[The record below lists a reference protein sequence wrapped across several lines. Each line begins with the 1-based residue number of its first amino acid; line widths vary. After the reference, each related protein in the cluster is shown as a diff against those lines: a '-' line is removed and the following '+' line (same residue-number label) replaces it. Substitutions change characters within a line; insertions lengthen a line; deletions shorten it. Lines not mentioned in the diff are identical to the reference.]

1 MLRLIALACSTS
13 LLFLP
18 LSDAAPPTT
27 AGRADGLYATFKTSE
42 GTFVARLFEKDT
54 PRTVRTFVNLANG
67 VQKTIDA
74 KTHGQV
80 QRRFYD
86 GITFHRVVHDE
97 MIQAGDPTG
106 VGNHG
111 CGVHLDD
118 EILPGLRFDTAG
130 KLAVA
135 NAGEPNTGG
144 CQFFVTVSPMSPWN
158 GKYTVFGAIVD
169 GMKVVNTINHMPA
182 REDRPINPVQ
192 LISVTVERVG
202 PEPLPKSKRGHG
214 KQ

>member
-1 MLRLIALACSTS
+1 MPRLKALACSTS
-13 LLFLP
+13 LLLLP
-18 LSDAAPPTT
+18 LSDAAPAAT

-74 KTHGQV
+74 KTHAQV

-86 GITFHRVVHDE
+86 GITFHRVVRDQ

-118 EILPGLRFDTAG
+118 EILPGLRFDTGG

-144 CQFFVTVSPMSPWN
+144 CQFFVTVNGISQWN

-169 GMKVVNTINHMPA
+169 GMKVVNAINHMPT
-182 REDRPINPVQ
+182 REDRPVNPVQ

-202 PEPLPKSKRGHG
+202 PEPAPRSKRGQG

>member
-1 MLRLIALACSTS
+1 MPRLLALVCSTS
-13 LLFLP
+13 LLLLP
-18 LSDAAPPTT
+18 LSDAAPAATS
-27 AGRADGLYATFKTSE
+27 GRADGLYATFKTSE
-42 GTFVARLFEKDT
+42 GTFVARLFEKET

-74 KTHGQV
+74 KTQGPV

-86 GITFHRVVHDE
+86 GITFHRVVRDQ

-135 NAGEPNTGG
+135 NAGDPNTGG
-144 CQFFVTVSPMSPWN
+144 CQFFVTVNGISQWN

-169 GMKVVNTINHMPA
+169 GMKVVNAINHMPT
-182 REDRPINPVQ
+182 REDRLVNPVQ

-202 PEPLPKSKRGHG
+202 PEPPPRSKRGHG